1 MGVREVRAAREE
13 QARLAL
19 RGLPTDEIDDDA
31 DDEDPEDED
40 EAEDLNEEDEKLAS
54 VAPTGSQSRWESEV
68 EATQEDSVAATETLA
83 PAVIKS
89 VWTTDTTPPAP
100 PSQPVGDDEDAPP
113 PEGPDIFCVR
123 HSPDDTLI
131 AAGGGDGIVRI
142 FHADGGRLAYTL
154 DSATGEDLPTT
165 CIRFRP
171 SGGGGSKTRN
181 VLLVANCDGTINHWH
196 VTSKKLLH
204 TVKEENNQTYALD
217 YARDGGMFASAGR
230 DYTVRLYDEATKT
243 CVASLASSFDKT
255 TTGHSNRVFAV
266 KFSEQDPNTLLSG
279 GWDNT
284 LQVWDVR
291 QARAAFSMWGAH
303 ICGDAID
310 VRDNTVL
317 TGSWRPK
324 EQLQMWDLRTG
335 EKCDEIGWGPSVRSR
350 ETCHVYGAQ
359 LSKNDGALVAAGG
372 SGANEL
378 KIFSR
383 ATKKAVGSLS
393 LPKGVYGLD
402 FANHGKT
409 IAIAAGDS
417 SMRVVAVPE

>member
-1 MGVREVRAAREE
+1 MSGVRGVRAVRQE

-19 RGLPTDEIDDDA
+19 RGLPTDDIDDDP
-31 DDEDPEDED
+31 DDEDDED
-40 EAEDLNEEDEKLAS
+40 DEAGELNEADEKLAA

-68 EATQEDSVAATETLA
+68 EAVKKEAAATNESPA
-83 PAVIKS
+83 PAAIKP
-89 VWTTDTTPPAP
+89 VWTTDTRPAP
-100 PSQPVGDDEDAPP
+100 APKADDSEDDAPDP
-113 PEGPDIFCVR
+113 DGPDIFCVR

-154 DSATGEDLPTT
+154 ESATSEGLPTT

-181 VLLVANCDGTINHWH
+181 ILLVANCDGTINHWH
-196 VTSKKLLH
+196 TTSKKLLH
-204 TVKEENNQTYALD
+204 TITEENNQTYALD
-217 YARDGGMFASAGR
+217 YSLDGGQFASAGR

-243 CVASLASSFDKT
+243 CVAAFCSSFDKT
-255 TTGHSNRVFAV
+255 IQGHSNRVFAV
-266 KFSEQDPNTLLSG
+266 KFSQQDPNVLLSA

-284 LQVWDVR
+284 MQVWDVR
-291 QARAAFSMWGAH
+291 ASRSVMSVWGPH
-303 ICGDAID
+303 VCGDSID
-310 VRDNTVL
+310 VRDHSVL

-324 EQLQMWDLRTG
+324 EQLQFWDLRTG
-335 EKCDEIGWGPSVRSR
+335 KQCDEIGWGPSVRSR
-350 ETCHVYGAQ
+350 EACHVYGAQ
-359 LSKNDGALVAAGG
+359 LSKGEGGLIAAGG

-378 KIFSR
+378 KIFNRS
-383 ATKKAVGSLS
+383 TKQAVGSLH

-402 FANHGKT
+402 FASHGKT